1 MEFMDAVKARRTA
14 RTFTG
19 AAVPEETILRMLEAG
34 MAAPTND
41 HLRNWEFVLLHTA
54 EEKENGLKAVR
65 DWAEE
70 HAGMRREVPDAAA
83 QVMYDHALPRQYTML
98 NDADWVILPFFK
110 CSDQIFE
117 PGIINRL
124 NPFASI
130 WCVVENILLAA
141 ADAGLGCSLRI
152 PMGDEWRKT
161 AAQVNA
167 PEGWILP
174 CYIGVGVPDG
184 QLSETQ
190 HTYTA
195 AEKTH
200 RGTWQ

>member
-1 MEFMDAVKARRTA
+1 MEFIEAVRKRRTA

-19 AAVPEETILRMLEAG
+19 EPVSEEVIMKMLEAG
-34 MAAPTND
+34 LLAPTND
-41 HLRNWEFVLLHTA
+41 HMRNWEFVLLHTA
-54 EEKENGLKAVR
+54 EEKETGLQAVKA
-65 DWAEE
+65 WTLE
-70 HAGMRREVPDAAA
+70 HGGRRHEVPDAAA

-98 NDADWVILPFFK
+98 YDADWVILPFFK
-110 CSDQIFE
+110 CSDQIFRE
-117 PGIINRL
+117 GILNRL

-130 WCVVENILLAA
+130 WCVIENILLAA

-152 PMGDEWRKT
+152 PVGDEWKKT
-161 AAQVNA
+161 AALVKA

-174 CYIGVGVPDG
+174 CYLGIGVPDG
-184 QLSETQ
+184 QLQETQ
-190 HTYTA
+190 HVRSA